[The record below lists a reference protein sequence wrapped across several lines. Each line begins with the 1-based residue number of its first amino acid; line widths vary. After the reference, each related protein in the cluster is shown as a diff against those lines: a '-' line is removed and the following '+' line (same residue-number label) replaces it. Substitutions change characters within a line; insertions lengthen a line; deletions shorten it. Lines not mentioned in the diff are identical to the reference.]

1 MLVGPGYPWRSAG
14 MWPGRL
20 RHGVVHQWATSRVI
34 QQVRRSHCKGVVVS
48 PAGTA
53 ARGPARTGRG
63 CQPIPTWLQVPPWR
77 REGASD
83 DRLRPGQANARGP
96 RVGAAQ
102 NAVETVRQML
112 ADEPDLTGIE
122 VLETLQARTDGA
134 RCRGA
139 TLGPDAGSARRVV
152 KRGGA
157 VDRELPGASAPAPA
171 VLPVVAG
178 RDAGPIRRVSLGVEG
193 TATDSV
199 PLGSPLAPRGTR
211 RRPRHHPPEAEG
223 GLHRAAVRPWR
234 ASFRPANRAWWSARP
249 RLPMERSISTGAS
262 LLEAPRP
269 ALAEGLRVTTQTP
282 PRSRRGPPPQAARRR
297 PWDPRQRG

>member
-1 MLVGPGYPWRSAG
+1 MAQCWHVAGSAPSRCSAPVGYFPRHSAG
-14 MWPGRL
+14 PKESLQGCRRVPCWDGGQGAGS
-20 RHGVVHQWATSRVI
+20 HGAGLPADPDLATGS
-34 QQVRRSHCKGVVVS
+34 
-48 PAGTA
+48 AMA
-53 ARGPARTGRG
+53 
-63 CQPIPTWLQVPPWR
+63 

-178 RDAGPIRRVSLGVEG
+178 RDAGPIRRVSLGAKG

-223 GLHRAAVRPWR
+223 GLHRAAVEPWR